1 MKIWNMG
8 NTTARNPLRLREALQ
23 LFVARMSERPF
34 RKQEQLEF
42 QNAMINA
49 GLVESERREEG
60 DDGGRK
66 FASAFKQLGFVE
78 DWSYGRSWKV
88 TPVGTLLIEHP
99 ELEETIFL
107 RQLLKYQIQSPLEGD
122 SRTRGFHLRPFR
134 LLLRFLRRAYD
145 ENLVGL
151 TNAEIG
157 IYVINILDG
166 DDTIAFET
174 AIAGIKSYRAE
185 YNSLE
190 GKVAKTNFAKEQL
203 QKAAEKVGVLYGTLK
218 DYADSNGRYALMTG
232 LLTLRGN
239 KLAISEARLPF
250 VDAILSDGSTLIPGI
265 EYLERF
271 YDPDYPLL
279 PTDDLVFINREI
291 VALERRIVEIAT
303 AMGMYTTLP
312 SRPADASL
320 SNLQA
325 YGIRLRERLREVRE
339 VQFYYT
345 QRQPESL
352 DEIEDLLGSISD
364 GGFASYA
371 PAYLEWAVW
380 RLFLAINDL
389 AGSISDTR
397 GFKIDED
404 MNPIHHARGGAADL
418 IFTYDTFKIVCEMTL
433 TTGSRQFA
441 AEGEPVTRHVF
452 KAIENSGDKPVY
464 GLFVA
469 KNVDPN
475 TSDAFH
481 NARYWRDWRTFVDT
495 PIIALNIKQ
504 VIALIQRMRIFPVTV
519 AEIRELFESI
529 LKLQKNFENGP
540 AWHEAYSIFYEKW
553 LASSED

>member
-1 MKIWNMG
+1 
-8 NTTARNPLRLREALQ
+8 
-23 LFVARMSERPF
+23 
-34 RKQEQLEF
+34 
-42 QNAMINA
+42 
-49 GLVESERREEG
+49 
-60 DDGGRK
+60 
-66 FASAFKQLGFVE
+66 
-78 DWSYGRSWKV
+78 
-88 TPVGTLLIEHP
+88 
-99 ELEETIFL
+99 
-107 RQLLKYQIQSPLEGD
+107 
-122 SRTRGFHLRPFR
+122 
-134 LLLRFLRRAYD
+134 
-145 ENLVGL
+145 
-151 TNAEIG
+151 
-157 IYVINILDG
+157 
-166 DDTIAFET
+166 
-174 AIAGIKSYRAE
+174 
-185 YNSLE
+185 
-190 GKVAKTNFAKEQL
+190 
-203 QKAAEKVGVLYGTLK
+203 
-218 DYADSNGRYALMTG
+218 
-232 LLTLRGN
+232 
-239 KLAISEARLPF
+239 
-250 VDAILSDGSTLIPGI
+250 
-265 EYLERF
+265 
-271 YDPDYPLL
+271 
-279 PTDDLVFINREI
+279 
-291 VALERRIVEIAT
+291 
-303 AMGMYTTLP
+303 
-312 SRPADASL
+312 
-320 SNLQA
+320 
-325 YGIRLRERLREVRE
+325 VRE

-389 AGSISDTR
+389 AASISDTR

-540 AWHEAYSIFYEKW
+540 AWHEAYSSFYEKW

>member
-1 MKIWNMG
+1 MQIWNMG

-42 QNAMINA
+42 QNAMIDA

-66 FASAFKQLGFVE
+66 FASALKQLGFVE

-88 TPVGTLLIEHP
+88 TLVGTLLIEHP

-122 SRTRGFHLRPFR
+122 PRTRGFHLRPFR

-157 IYVINILDG
+157 IYVINILDE
-166 DDTIAFET
+166 DDAIAFET

-250 VDAILSDGSTLIPGI
+250 VDAILSDGSTLIPGS

-291 VALERRIVEIAT
+291 VALERQIVEIAT
-303 AMGMYTTLP
+303 AMGMSTTLP

-389 AGSISDTR
+389 ASSISDTR

>member
-1 MKIWNMG
+1 MQIWNMG

-23 LFVARMSERPF
+23 LFVARMSGRPF

-42 QNAMINA
+42 QNAMIDA

-122 SRTRGFHLRPFR
+122 LRTLGFHVRPFR

-145 ENLVGL
+145 EKLVGL
-151 TNAEIG
+151 TNTEIG
-157 IYVINILDG
+157 IYVINILDE
-166 DDTIAFET
+166 DDSIAFET

-185 YNSLE
+185 YNSLV

-203 QKAAEKVGVLYGTLK
+203 QNAAEKVRVLYGTLK

-232 LLTLRGN
+232 LLSLRGN
-239 KLAISEARLPF
+239 KLAISEARIPF
-250 VDAILSDGSTLIPGI
+250 VDAILLDGTTLIPGS

-271 YDPDYPLL
+271 YDPEYPLL

-303 AMGMYTTLP
+303 AVGMPSTLP
-312 SRPADASL
+312 SKPADASL

-325 YGIRLRERLREVRE
+325 YEIRLRERLREVRE

-345 QRQPESL
+345 QRLPESL

-371 PAYLEWAVW
+371 PAYLEWAIW

-389 AGSISDTR
+389 VGPISDTR

-418 IFTYDTFKIVCEMTL
+418 IFSYDSFKIVCEMTL

-452 KAIENSGDKPVY
+452 KAKENSGDKAVY

-469 KNVDPN
+469 KKVDPN

-481 NARYWRDWRTFVDT
+481 NARYWRDWRTPVDT

-519 AEIRELFESI
+519 AEIRELFEGI

-540 AWHEAYSIFYEKW
+540 AWYEAYVSFYERW
-553 LASSED
+553 LASSEN

>member
-8 NTTARNPLRLREALQ
+8 NTTARNPLRLREAVQ

-42 QNAMINA
+42 QNAMIDA

-60 DDGGRK
+60 D
-66 FASAFKQLGFVE
+66 
-78 DWSYGRSWKV
+78 
-88 TPVGTLLIEHP
+88 
-99 ELEETIFL
+99 
-107 RQLLKYQIQSPLEGD
+107 
-122 SRTRGFHLRPFR
+122 
-134 LLLRFLRRAYD
+134 
-145 ENLVGL
+145 
-151 TNAEIG
+151 
-157 IYVINILDG
+157 
-166 DDTIAFET
+166 
-174 AIAGIKSYRAE
+174 
-185 YNSLE
+185 
-190 GKVAKTNFAKEQL
+190 
-203 QKAAEKVGVLYGTLK
+203 
-218 DYADSNGRYALMTG
+218 
-232 LLTLRGN
+232 
-239 KLAISEARLPF
+239 
-250 VDAILSDGSTLIPGI
+250 
-265 EYLERF
+265 
-271 YDPDYPLL
+271 
-279 PTDDLVFINREI
+279 
-291 VALERRIVEIAT
+291 
-303 AMGMYTTLP
+303 
-312 SRPADASL
+312 
-320 SNLQA
+320 
-325 YGIRLRERLREVRE
+325 
-339 VQFYYT
+339 
-345 QRQPESL
+345 
-352 DEIEDLLGSISD
+352 D

-540 AWHEAYSIFYEKW
+540 AWHEAYSSFYEKW

>member
-1 MKIWNMG
+1 MQIWNMG

-23 LFVARMSERPF
+23 LFIARMSGRPF
-34 RKQEQLEF
+34 TRQEQQEF

-49 GLVESERREEG
+49 GLVESERSEEG

-66 FASAFKQLGFVE
+66 FASAFKQLGFVRN
-78 DWSYGRSWKV
+78 WSHGRSWDV

-145 ENLVGL
+145 ENLIGL

-157 IYVINILDG
+157 IYVINILDE
-166 DDTIAFET
+166 DDTTTFES
-174 AIAGIKSYRAE
+174 AIVGIKSYRAE

-190 GKVAKTNFAKEQL
+190 GKVAKTNFAKARL
-203 QKAAEKVGVLYGTLK
+203 QAVAERGGVLYGTLK

-232 LLTLRGN
+232 MLTLRGN

-250 VDAILSDGSTLIPGI
+250 VDAILTDSTTLIPAS
-265 EYLERF
+265 EYLDYF
-271 YDPDYPLL
+271 YNPDYPML
-279 PTDDLVFINREI
+279 PTDDRNFINKEI
-291 VALERRIVEIAT
+291 AALEKRFQDIAT
-303 AMGMYTTLP
+303 SVDMPSTLP
-312 SRPADASL
+312 SRSTDASL
-320 SNLQA
+320 SELQA
-325 YGIRLRERLREVRE
+325 YEIRLRDRLREVRE
-339 VQFYYT
+339 IQFYRV
-345 QRQPESL
+345 QHLPESL
-352 DEIEDLLGSISD
+352 DEIEELLGSISD

-371 PAYLEWAVW
+371 PAYLEWAIW

-389 AGSISDTR
+389 VGSISDTR
-397 GFKIDED
+397 GFKIDPD

-418 IFTYDTFKIVCEMTL
+418 TFTYDAFKIVCEMTL

-441 AEGEPVTRHVF
+441 VEGEPVTRHVF

-469 KNVDPN
+469 KKVDPN

-481 NARYWRDWRTFVDT
+481 NARYWRDRRAYVAT
-495 PIIALNIKQ
+495 PVIALEIKQ
-504 VIALIQRMRIFPVTV
+504 IIALIQHMKQHPVAVTD
-519 AEIRELFESI
+519 IREIFESI
-529 LKLQKNFENGP
+529 LSLQKSYESGP
-540 AWHEAYSIFYEKW
+540 SWFEAYSTLYEQW
-553 LASSED
+553 LNQSER